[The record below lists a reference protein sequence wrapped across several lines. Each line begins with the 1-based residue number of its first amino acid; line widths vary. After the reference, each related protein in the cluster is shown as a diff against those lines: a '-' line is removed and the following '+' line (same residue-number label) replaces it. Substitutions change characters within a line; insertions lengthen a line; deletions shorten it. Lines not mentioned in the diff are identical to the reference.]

1 MSKFWDLDSA
11 AFNAASSA
19 AVLEASVQA
28 RKTLANAPESLAESL
43 PAKRE
48 ELPPFIVLE
57 SVAASLPPLGGTST
71 HSPSRVLISPRSPP
85 PGEVALIPFDMRG
98 PSPREQLE
106 RARELA
112 RVEEGAVMRAAELVA
127 DTLRK
132 RGWGGN
138 HASVA
143 AAAAAG
149 SAEGVFAQLAQK
161 DLKLAAAFEGFLGE
175 QVATALAV
183 ARRNRN
189 TAIIATARGRGGG
202 GRGSPRGDSGPEAF
216 PLTAGEAGGAPASGD
231 EETEVLRGFDISA
244 LVDKFVVRLY
254 YGLSRALM
262 RSTAA
267 GRAPSP
273 TRGGGSPSPS
283 SSAAAPPVPAL
294 AFSPFA
300 GAIAAEALL
309 PPPPPLLST
318 ARVVAAPPLL
328 LGQRFMRV
336 AAVIHFRGTLA
347 PPLQYENETALNLAR
362 SLQGSAFREPQPPP
376 LVLAAAT
383 AQRLIAAYGVMP
395 RAAALLQFAAVL
407 RCRYEEVGGTL
418 ATMPGAR
425 PLHALGLPAA
435 ELAVLEGVSDAP
447 AAAKPVAAEPSAENK
462 EALERE
468 LEAALKVDVDELLA
482 TMSAKK
488 KTRQAAEAAKKA
500 RLEQGFDF
508 EAAKAE
514 AKRFVK
520 ELVEKRKKEE
530 ERRA

>member
-11 AFNAASSA
+11 AFTAASSA

-28 RKTLANAPESLAESL
+28 TKTLANAPESLAESL
-43 PAKRE
+43 PPKRA

-57 SVAASLPPLGGTST
+57 SVAASPPPLSGTST
-71 HSPSRVLISPRSPP
+71 HSPSRALFSPRSPP

-132 RGWGGN
+132 RGWGGD

-175 QVATALAV
+175 HVATALA
-183 ARRNRN
+183 RRNRDN
-189 TAIIATARGRGGG
+189 AAIATARGRGGG
-202 GRGSPRGDSGPEAF
+202 GGGSPRGASGPEAF
-216 PLTAGEAGGAPASGD
+216 PLTAGEAGD

-283 SSAAAPPVPAL
+283 SSAAAAAPPVPAL

-309 PPPPPLLST
+309 PPPPPPLST

-336 AAVIHFRGTLA
+336 AAVTHFRGTLA
-347 PPLQYENETALNLAR
+347 PPLQYEDETALNLAK

-383 AQRLIAAYGVMP
+383 AQRLIATYGVMP

-418 ATMPGAR
+418 ASVPGAR

-435 ELAVLEGVSDAP
+435 ELAALESVSDVP
-447 AAAKPVAAEPSAENK
+447 AAAKPVAAEPSAEEK

-468 LEAALKVDVDELLA
+468 LEEADKVDVVELLA